1 MNDVVRSEI
10 TDAVAVITI
19 DYPPVNALSHEV
31 RQKLIAAFDNAA
43 ADAAVKAI
51 LIRGEGRNFIAGADI
66 KEFDKPIEDPHL
78 IEVINVLEAIDK
90 LKVAALHGTT
100 LGGGVEL
107 TLGCD
112 YRCAAP
118 GSNIGLPEVTLGII
132 PGANGTQR
140 LPRLIGVKAAL
151 DMVTGGKP
159 VKAEQALE
167 LGLIDRIIEGDLR
180 QGAMAYA
187 KELLS
192 GPAPLRKVSAMPIA
206 DGSYPDTIFDDY
218 RKDLAKRMRNQNA
231 PQAAVDAIRAAAE
244 TSFTEGVKI
253 EKRIADECVNS
264 TESAALRHLFFASRE
279 VAKVPGIPRDI
290 PLREIKKVAMIG
302 AGTMGGGI
310 SMNFANVGVPV
321 TLIDATEDALQSGLA
336 RVRKNYETSV
346 KRGRMTAEQVEE
358 RMSLLQST
366 VDYAAVKDADLIIE
380 AVFEDMDLKKE
391 IFRKLDQQAKA
402 GAVLASN
409 TSTLDLN
416 EIADSTSRPQDVIG
430 LHFFSPANVMRLL
443 EIVRGEKTADD
454 VLATAIAMA
463 KTIKKIGVV
472 SGVCF
477 GFIGNRMMESYGREA
492 NMLLLEGATPQQVD
506 GALYNFGMAMGI
518 LSVYDM
524 AGTDIG
530 YKVHKAQPHLF
541 PDDERY
547 YLIIHKLAEMGRL
560 GQKTGRGLYKYEEGS
575 RTPIPD
581 PEMQAM
587 IEAESKRLGITR
599 RKIDDDEI
607 IQRCIYP
614 MINEA
619 ALILEEGIALRPGDI
634 DIIWTNG
641 YGFPAYRG
649 GPLFYAD
656 TVGLDN
662 IYAAIR
668 KFGDELGNEYGYW
681 TPAPLLKELAESSG
695 KFADLK
701 PKGG

>member
-1 MNDVVRSEI
+1 MNDVVHSDI
-10 TDAVAVITI
+10 TDAIAVITI
-19 DYPPVNALSHEV
+19 DYPPVNALSHEI
-31 RQKLIAAFDNAA
+31 REKLIAAFKSAEVDT
-43 ADAAVKAI
+43 AVKAI
-51 LIRGEGRNFIAGADI
+51 LLRGEGRNFIAGADI
-66 KEFDKPIEDPHL
+66 KEFDKPMEDPHL

-90 LKVAALHGTT
+90 TKVAVMHGTT
-100 LGGGVEL
+100 LGGGVEI

-140 LPRLIGVKAAL
+140 LPRLIGVEAAL
-151 DMVTGGKP
+151 GMVTSGRP
-159 VKAEQALE
+159 IKAEQAQE
-167 LGLIDRIIEGDLR
+167 MGLIDKIIEGDLL
-180 QGAMAYA
+180 QGAIGYTKA
-187 KELLS
+187 LLS
-192 GPAPLRKVSAMPIA
+192 ESAPRRKVSAMPIA
-206 DGSYPDTIFDDY
+206 EGSYPETIFDDY

-231 PQAAVDAIRAAAE
+231 PQSAVDAIEAAAKN
-244 TSFTEGVKI
+244 TFAEGVKI
-253 EKRIADECVNS
+253 EKQIAGECVNS
-264 TESAALRHLFFASRE
+264 AESAALRHLFFASRE
-279 VAKVPGIPRDI
+279 VSKVPGIPKDI

-310 SMNFANVGVPV
+310 SMNFANVGIPV
-321 TLIDATEDALQSGLA
+321 TLIDTTRDALESGLN
-336 RVRKNYETSV
+336 RIRKNYETSV

-358 RMSLLQST
+358 RMSLIQST
-366 VDYAAVKDADLIIE
+366 VDYAEIKDADLIIE

-391 IFRKLDQQAKA
+391 IFRKLDENAKA
-402 GAVLASN
+402 GAILASN

-443 EIVRGEKTADD
+443 EIVRGKETADD

-463 KTIKKIGVV
+463 KTIKKVGVV

-492 NMLLLEGATPQQVD
+492 NMLLLEGATPEQVD

-524 AGTDIG
+524 AGNDIG
-530 YKVHKAQPHLF
+530 YKVHKAQPDLF

-547 YLIIHKLAEMGRL
+547 YLIVHKLAEMGRL
-560 GQKTGRGLYKYEEGS
+560 GQKTGLGLYKYEEGS

-587 IEAESKRLGITR
+587 IEAESKRLGIKR
-599 RKIDDDEI
+599 REVNDVEI

-634 DIIWTNG
+634 DVIWTNG

-656 TVGLDN
+656 TVGLDK
-662 IYAAIR
+662 IYATIC

-681 TPAPLLKELAESSG
+681 TPAPLLKKLAESG
-695 KFADLK
+695 KRFADWT
-701 PKGG
+701 PET

>member
-1 MNDVVRSEI
+1 MNDVVRSDI

-31 RQKLIAAFDNAA
+31 RRKLIAAFQDAA
-43 ADAAVKAI
+43 ADAGVKAI
-51 LIRGEGRNFIAGADI
+51 LLRGEGRNFIAGADI

-90 LKVAALHGTT
+90 LKVAVLHGTT
-100 LGGGVEL
+100 LGGGVEI

-118 GSNIGLPEVTLGII
+118 ASNIGLPEVTLGII

-140 LPRLIGVKAAL
+140 LPRLIGVRAAL

-167 LGLIDRIIEGDLR
+167 LGLIDRIIDGDLA
-180 QGAMAYA
+180 QGALAYTN
-187 KELLS
+187 ELVS
-192 GPAPLRKVSAMPIA
+192 GSAPLRKVSAMSI
-206 DGSYPDTIFDDY
+206 DKGSYPDGIFDDY
-218 RKDLAKRMRNQNA
+218 RKELAKRMRNQNA
-231 PQAAVDAIRAAAE
+231 PQAAVDAIQAAAE
-244 TSFTEGVKI
+244 NTFADGVKV
-253 EKRIADECVNS
+253 EKRIADECVSS
-264 TESAALRHLFFASRE
+264 TESAALRHLFFASRD
-279 VAKVPGIPRDI
+279 VARVPGIPRDI

-310 SMNFANVGVPV
+310 SMNFANVGIPV
-321 TLIDATEDALQSGLA
+321 TLIDATEEALQGGLA

-358 RMSLLQST
+358 RMALLQPA
-366 VDYAAVKDADLIIE
+366 VDYAAVRDADLIIE
-380 AVFEDMDLKKE
+380 AVFEDMDLKKD
-391 IFRKLDQQAKA
+391 IFRKLDQQARA
-402 GAVLASN
+402 GAILASN

-443 EIVRGEKTADD
+443 EIVRGAKTADD

-463 KTIKKIGVV
+463 KNIKKVGVV

-560 GQKTGRGLYKYEEGS
+560 GQKTGKGLYKYEEGS

-581 PEMQAM
+581 PDMQAM
-587 IEAESKRLGITR
+587 IEAESQRLGITR
-599 RKIDDDEI
+599 REIDDEEI

-619 ALILEEGIALRPGDI
+619 ALILEEGIALRPGDV

-656 TVGLDN
+656 TVGLDK
-662 IYAAIR
+662 IYAAICR
-668 KFGDELGNEYGYW
+668 FRDELGNEFGYW
-681 TPAPLLKELAESSG
+681 TPAPLLRELAESG
-695 KFADLK
+695 KKFADWSR
-701 PKGG
+701 